1 MTAAPTTPAT
11 ANDAQRGSH
20 SLQRLVS
27 QPFYDAHKMKIIKGD
42 CLEVMREMADDS
54 VDITVTSPPYNLGEG
69 MEDKGGLR
77 VAHNGS
83 KWGGSKLRNGYE
95 THNDAMPFADYVE
108 WQRAVLR
115 ECWRVTRGAIYYN
128 HKPRIVKGELRTP
141 LTLCEGLPIRQIIVW
156 DRGSGFNFMPAAYM
170 PMSEWIVLMAKP
182 EWKLRDRSAS
192 GVGDVWRMSPDRGN
206 EHPAS
211 FPLELPTRAIETSD
225 AQIILDP
232 FAGSGTTLLAA
243 KNLGRQAIGIEVS
256 ETYCR
261 LAAEKL
267 SQGTQSTLG
276 LANAEVS
283 RGDGSASQPHQKS

>member
-1 MTAAPTTPAT
+1 MRDQQTSELAQD
-11 ANDAQRGSH
+11 ANAHWQ
-20 SLQRLVS
+20 QRLVS

-69 MEDKGGLR
+69 MEDKGGYR
-77 VAHNGS
+77 VAHKGS
-83 KWGGSKLRNGYE
+83 LWQGSRLRNGYE
-95 THNDAMPFADYVE
+95 THNDAMPYDEYVE

-128 HKPRIVKGELRTP
+128 HKPRIVKGQLRTP
-141 LTLCEGLPIRQIIVW
+141 LTLCGELPVRQVIIW
-156 DRGSGFNFMPAAYM
+156 NRGSGFNYMNGAYV
-170 PMSEWIVLMAKP
+170 PMCEWIVLMAKP
-182 EWKLRDRSAS
+182 GWVLRDKSAS
-192 GVGDVWRMSPDRGN
+192 GVGDVWNIPPDSGN

-211 FPLELPTRAIETSD
+211 FPLEIPTRAIETSD

-232 FAGSGTTLLAA
+232 FSGSGTTLRAA

-261 LAAEKL
+261 LAVERL
-267 SQGTQSTLG
+267 SQGTQTTLG
-276 LANAEVS
+276 LAN
-283 RGDGSASQPHQKS
+283 SALNEPSLDK